1 MDRLRPGRAATAAV
15 VAVVVLCVAAGFAA
29 LVLVADTLV
38 RRAGGPPAAPPS
50 PQVDHVAEARRLASE
65 GLADANDFGCR
76 PREATPYPVILVHGA
91 KSTGAVTWPVA
102 AAYLSKQGHCVFALD
117 YGWSRSLRESART
130 LGVFVEGVLQT
141 TGAERAAIVGHSL
154 GGLVPRAY
162 MRFEGG
168 AAKVAE
174 LVTLGSPHHSPAA
187 GLREDCGPET
197 VCEELAPGSELMRA
211 LNTPSMVEP
220 GVGYTA
226 LGLEAEQKA
235 ASTFVEGPPEQ
246 VSNRMLQD
254 DCPLKGLI
262 EGAFGHNLTTL
273 DPVMLSYVGKALEEP
288 GPLPEDYR
296 PDCSALI
303 F

>member
-1 MDRLRPGRAATAAV
+1 MGRIRPGRAATAAV
-15 VAVVVLCVAAGFAA
+15 LAVVALCVAAGLAA
-29 LVLVADTLV
+29 LVLLAETLV
-38 RRAGGPPAAPPS
+38 RREGGPPAAPPP

-76 PREATPYPVILVHGA
+76 PGGATPYPVVLVHGA
-91 KSTGAVTWPVA
+91 RSTGAVTWPVA

-117 YGWSRSLRESART
+117 YGWSRSVRESARR
-130 LGVFVEGVLQT
+130 LGIFIEGVLRA

-154 GGLVPRAY
+154 GGIVPRAY

-168 AAKVAE
+168 AAKVSE
-174 LVTLGSPHHSPAA
+174 LVTLGAPHHRTTE

-197 VCEELAPGSELMRA
+197 ACEELSPGSELMEA

-220 GVGYTA
+220 GVDYTA
-226 LGLEAEQKA
+226 LGLKAEQAA
-235 ASTFVEGPPEQ
+235 ASTFVEGLPEQ

-288 GPLPEDYR
+288 GPLPGDYR

-303 F
+303 I